1 MQGDRFA
8 AFPFLLGQTNPCRQ
22 NVEATMRDEIKTE
35 RLVLRQL
42 TLGDAKAFSELA
54 SDYDIA
60 KMTGSLPHPM
70 PLFSAEFK
78 IMYLRRQ
85 KQRNLA
91 YPYAITQDGGE
102 LMGVMDLFRN
112 APDAVLEIGY
122 WIGKPYWGQG
132 LSTEAA
138 QAILQEARK
147 TLGVKALK
155 AGVFADNPASLRVL
169 EKLGFKTTGEEEMYF
184 SMGRLKKARSL
195 SLRLDFADTSSTIPL
210 RAEQKMLVDS

>member
-1 MQGDRFA
+1 MQGNRFA
-8 AFPFLLGQTNPCRQ
+8 AFPFLLGQTYPCRQ
-22 NVEATMRDEIKTE
+22 NVEANVRNEIKTE

-42 TLGDAKAFSELA
+42 TLEDAKGFSELA
-54 SDYDIA
+54 SDYSIA

-85 KQRNLA
+85 KQRGLA
-91 YPYAITQDGGE
+91 HPYAITKNGGK
-102 LMGVMDLFRN
+102 LIGVMDLFRG

-138 QAILQEARK
+138 RAVVQEARE
-147 TLGVKALK
+147 TLGVQALK
-155 AGVFADNPASLRVL
+155 AGVFSDNPASLRVL

-184 SMGRLKKARSL
+184 SMARMKKARSII
-195 SLRLDFADTSSTIPL
+195 LRLDFETQKRAIPL
-210 RAEQKMLVDS
+210 QSGSKLVMSA

>member
-1 MQGDRFA
+1 MK
-8 AFPFLLGQTNPCRQ
+8 
-22 NVEATMRDEIKTE
+22 DEIKTE

-42 TLGDAKAFSELA
+42 MLEDAKAFSKLA

-60 KMTGSLPHPM
+60 KMTGSLPYPM

-85 KQRNLA
+85 KQRGLA
-91 YPYAITQDGGE
+91 YPYAITKDGGE
-102 LMGVMDLFRN
+102 LIGVMDLFRST
-112 APDAVLEIGY
+112 PDAVLEIGY

-138 QAILQEARK
+138 KAIIQEARE

-169 EKLGFKTTGEEEMYF
+169 QKLGFKTTGEEEMYF
-184 SMGRLKKARSL
+184 SMGRLKKVRSKN
-195 SLRLDFADTSSTIPL
+195 LRLDFTDICNAIPL
-210 RAEQKMLVDS
+210 RAKQKILVDS